1 MEGGDP
7 FSEVQSWIRAW
18 AWMGVFES
26 VDRVACQGTPCW
38 GSAAAEF
45 TASTVDASLLGCS
58 TDEVRGSW
66 AASAQGP
73 IHIWIGVWREMGIE
87 CAIVDAAD
95 PALEIVLA
103 SAIAA
108 AQVLP
113 ELDAIRT
120 APRSL
125 QAQ

>member
-1 MEGGDP
+1 MATRSPRSKVGFVPGRGWAYLR
-7 FSEVQSWIRAW
+7 VWIEWHAR
-18 AWMGVFES
+18 EL
-26 VDRVACQGTPCW
+26 RVGARPPPN
-38 GSAAAEF
+38 SPPRR
-45 TASTVDASLLGCS
+45 STRPWLGCS